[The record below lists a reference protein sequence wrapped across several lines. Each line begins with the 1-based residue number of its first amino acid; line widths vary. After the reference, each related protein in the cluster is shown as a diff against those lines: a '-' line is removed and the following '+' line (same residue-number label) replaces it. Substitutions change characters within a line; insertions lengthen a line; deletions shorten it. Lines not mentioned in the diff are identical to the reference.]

1 MIGKLTAWKS
11 TIGARPNLPSRPLI
25 SQDFGTANLS
35 FEIQAPALLTFL
47 IGVSLK

>member
-11 TIGARPNLPSRPLI
+11 TVGARPNFLSRPLI
-25 SQDFGTANLS
+25 SQDSGAANLS